1 MTILITGSNGYIGS
15 VLGSYLISKGVK
27 VCGIDKN
34 VNNIFVNFKQ
44 YKCNLNNYQKLIKLI
59 KKIKPLKIIHL
70 AGESTLDNIDNKK
83 NYFTNNIAATKK
95 LLRAC
100 NNQKV
105 NSIIFSSTAS
115 VYKETNR
122 KIKES
127 FLLKPNNIYGLT
139 KLKSEKLITS
149 NSKNNKINYII
160 FRFFNVCSSLKKI
173 GEYHNP
179 ETHLIPLVV
188 QKYIEKKKLMIYGNN
203 FKTNDGSCIRDYIHI
218 LDLCDAFFKALKYLD
233 DNNKRSVKKIINL
246 GSNKGISVFQIV
258 NFFKKKLRFIVAKKR
273 KGDNNILICNNKMAF
288 KILKWKPINSNISKI
303 INDEIRW
310 YKLLK
315 KKGIIRK
322 TKY

>member
-15 VLGSYLISKGVK
+15 VLGSYLISKGVE

-173 GEYHNP
+173 GENHNP

-322 TKY
+322 AKY

>member
-15 VLGSYLISKGVK
+15 VLGSYLISKGVE

-139 KLKSEKLITS
+139 KLKSEKLITT

-173 GEYHNP
+173 GENHNP

-188 QKYIEKKKLMIYGNN
+188 QKYIEKKELMIYGNN

>member
-15 VLGSYLISKGVK
+15 VLGSYLISKGVE

-173 GEYHNP
+173 GENHNP

-188 QKYIEKKKLMIYGNN
+188 QKYLEKKKLMIYGNN

>member
-15 VLGSYLISKGVK
+15 VLGSYLISKGVE

-173 GEYHNP
+173 GENHNP

-188 QKYIEKKKLMIYGNN
+188 QKYIEKKELMIYGNN

>member
-15 VLGSYLISKGVK
+15 VLGSYLKSKGVE
-27 VCGIDKN
+27 VCGVDKN

-173 GEYHNP
+173 GENHNP

>member
-15 VLGSYLISKGVK
+15 VLGSYLISKGVE

-160 FRFFNVCSSLKKI
+160 FRFFNVCS
-173 GEYHNP
+173 
-179 ETHLIPLVV
+179 
-188 QKYIEKKKLMIYGNN
+188 
-203 FKTNDGSCIRDYIHI
+203 
-218 LDLCDAFFKALKYLD
+218 
-233 DNNKRSVKKIINL
+233 
-246 GSNKGISVFQIV
+246 
-258 NFFKKKLRFIVAKKR
+258 
-273 KGDNNILICNNKMAF
+273 
-288 KILKWKPINSNISKI
+288 
-303 INDEIRW
+303 
-310 YKLLK
+310 
-315 KKGIIRK
+315 
-322 TKY
+322 

>member
-15 VLGSYLISKGVK
+15 VLGSYLKSKGVE
-27 VCGIDKN
+27 VCGVDKN

-70 AGESTLDNIDNKK
+70 AGESTLDNIHNKK
-83 NYFTNNIAATKK
+83 NYFTNNIVATKK

-139 KLKSEKLITS
+139 KLKSEKLITT

-173 GEYHNP
+173 GENHNP

-188 QKYIEKKKLMIYGNN
+188 QKYIEKKELMIYGNN

-258 NFFKKKLRFIVAKKR
+258 NFFKKKIRFIVAKKR

>member
-15 VLGSYLISKGVK
+15 VLGSYLISKGVE

-83 NYFTNNIAATKK
+83 NYFTNNITATKK

-139 KLKSEKLITS
+139 KLKSEKLITT

-173 GEYHNP
+173 GENHNP

-188 QKYIEKKKLMIYGNN
+188 QKYIEKKELMIYGNN

>member
-15 VLGSYLISKGVK
+15 VLGSYLKSKGVE
-27 VCGIDKN
+27 VCGVDKN

-70 AGESTLDNIDNKK
+70 AGESTLDNIHNKK
-83 NYFTNNIAATKK
+83 NYFTNNIVATKK

-139 KLKSEKLITS
+139 KLKSEKLITT

-173 GEYHNP
+173 GENHNP

-188 QKYIEKKKLMIYGNN
+188 QKYIEKKELMIYGNN

>member
-15 VLGSYLISKGVK
+15 VLGSYLKSKGVE
-27 VCGIDKN
+27 VCGVDKN

-70 AGESTLDNIDNKK
+70 AGESTLDNIHNKK
-83 NYFTNNIAATKK
+83 NYFTNNIVATKK

-139 KLKSEKLITS
+139 KLKSEKLITT

-173 GEYHNP
+173 GENHNP

-188 QKYIEKKKLMIYGNN
+188 QKYIEKKELMIYGNN

-258 NFFKKKLRFIVAKKR
+258 NFFKKKLRFIVAEKR